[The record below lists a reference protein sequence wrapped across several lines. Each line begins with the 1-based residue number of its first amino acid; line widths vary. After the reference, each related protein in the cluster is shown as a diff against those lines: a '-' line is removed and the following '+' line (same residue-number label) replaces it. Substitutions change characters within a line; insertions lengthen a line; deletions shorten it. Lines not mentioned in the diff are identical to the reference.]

1 MHDYSHYAGVLTQFD
16 AGVLTVTLNRPDQ
29 LNAFSDEMHQ
39 AMENIWED
47 IATDPDVR
55 AIVLTGAGRS
65 FTVTLNRPD
74 QLNAFSD
81 EMHQAMENIWEDI
94 ATDPDVRA
102 IVLTGAGRSFSSGGD
117 IRMMKERAGL
127 LPRSTHAGG
136 LAPGGRRLVRNMLEV
151 HQPIVA
157 AINGDAVGLGATLA
171 LMCDITVMAEN
182 ARIGDPHARVGLVAG
197 DGGAV
202 IWPLLVGVNHAKEML
217 MTGRLLRA
225 PEAQQMG
232 LVNRV
237 TPEGQALAEA
247 LEVARELAN
256 GATLAIRWSKASVN
270 KVLKDRL
277 NLILDTS
284 LAWEALTMVSDDHL
298 EAATAFV
305 EKRKPQF
312 QGR

>member
-39 AMENIWED
+39 AMVNIWED
-47 IATDPDVR
+47 IATD
-55 AIVLTGAGRS
+55 S
-65 FTVTLNRPD
+65 
-74 QLNAFSD
+74 
-81 EMHQAMENIWEDI
+81 
-94 ATDPDVRA
+94 DVRA
-102 IVLTGAGRSFSSGGD
+102 IVLTGAGRSFSAGGD
-117 IRMMKERAGL
+117 IRMMKERTGL
-127 LPRSTHAGG
+127 LPRSAHAGG

-197 DGGAV
+197 GGGAV
-202 IWPLLVGVNHAKEML
+202 IWPLLVGVHHAKELL

-225 PEAQQMG
+225 PEAQQIG

-247 LEVARELAN
+247 MEVARELAN

-277 NLILDTS
+277 NLIMDTS
-284 LAWEALTMVSDDHL
+284 LAWEALTMVSEDHL
-298 EAATAFV
+298 EAVTAFV

>member
-1 MHDYSHYAGVLTQFD
+1 M
-16 AGVLTVTLNRPDQ
+16 
-29 LNAFSDEMHQ
+29 
-39 AMENIWED
+39 
-47 IATDPDVR
+47 
-55 AIVLTGAGRS
+55 
-65 FTVTLNRPD
+65 
-74 QLNAFSD
+74 
-81 EMHQAMENIWEDI
+81 
-94 ATDPDVRA
+94 
-102 IVLTGAGRSFSSGGD
+102 
-117 IRMMKERAGL
+117 
-127 LPRSTHAGG
+127 
-136 LAPGGRRLVRNMLEV
+136 
-151 HQPIVA
+151 
-157 AINGDAVGLGATLA
+157 A

-197 DGGAV
+197 GGGAV
-202 IWPLLVGVNHAKEML
+202 IWPLLVGVHHAKEML

-237 TPEGQALAEA
+237 TPEGQAVVEA